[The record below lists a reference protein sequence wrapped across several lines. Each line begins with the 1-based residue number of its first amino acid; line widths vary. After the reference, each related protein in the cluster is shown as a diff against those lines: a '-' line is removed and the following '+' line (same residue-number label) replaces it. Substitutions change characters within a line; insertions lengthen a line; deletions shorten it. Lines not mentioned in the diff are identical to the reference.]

1 MINEIRQE
9 SRQIAFYEGEFLVK
23 TLESDKELRQAYHL
37 RHRVFAESLKWVP
50 KVEDREEIDIYDL
63 WGKTIGLVRDDGA
76 VVGIARLLPSSGQF
90 MLENEFGALLP
101 DGYQIRKTSD
111 TAEITRLALDP
122 AITDKGLSSRLLLSL
137 IKGIYQWAL
146 VHDVRY
152 FYLEV
157 EHRFFRVLQAIGI
170 PCDSLGPPVALPP
183 AREMSVAATM
193 DILNCEYVLARKRP
207 QLMEW
212 MTTMITAEGEVLTG
226 CTSYRVGTGRD
237 LEAQAE
243 RLSLLQ
249 PAA

>member
-1 MINEIRQE
+1 MSDGTIQKAKR
-9 SRQIAFYEGEFLVK
+9 IAFCEGEFLVK
-23 TLESDKELRQAYHL
+23 TLESDEELRQAHRL
-37 RHRVFAESLKWVP
+37 RHRVFAETLRWVSP
-50 KVEDREEIDIYDL
+50 TDDGLEMDIYDL
-63 WGKTIGLVRDDGA
+63 WGTSIGLVGHDGH
-76 VVGIARLLPSSGQF
+76 VLGLARLLPASGQF
-90 MLENEFGALLP
+90 MLEQDLSMLLP
-101 DGYQIRKTSD
+101 PGHVIRKEQD

-170 PCDSLGPPVALPP
+170 PCDPLGPPVALPP
-183 AREMSVAATM
+183 AGAVSVAATM
-193 DILNCEYVLARKRP
+193 DILNCEYILARKRP

-212 MTTMITAEGEVLTG
+212 MATMITTEGEVLTG
-226 CTSYRVGTGRD
+226 CTSRRKGTERS
-237 LEAQAE
+237 LATQAE
-243 RLSLLQ
+243 RLSPLQ

>member
-1 MINEIRQE
+1 MSEGVIQKA
-9 SRQIAFYEGEFLVK
+9 RQIAFFEGEFLVK
-23 TLESDKELRQAYHL
+23 ELESEEELRQAYRL
-37 RHRVFAESLKWVP
+37 RHKVFAETLRWVP
-50 KVEDREEIDIYDL
+50 TTDDGQEMDMYDL
-63 WGKTIGLVRDDGA
+63 WGTLIGLVGNDGK
-76 VVGIARLLPSSGQF
+76 VLGLARLLPSSGQF
-90 MLENEFGALLP
+90 MLEQDLCMLLP
-101 DGYQIRKTSD
+101 PGHVVRKERD

-170 PCDSLGPPVALPP
+170 PCDPLGPPVALPP
-183 AREMSVAATM
+183 AGAVSVAATM
-193 DILNCEYVLARKRP
+193 DIINCEQVLARKRP

-212 MTTMITAEGEVLTG
+212 MATMITTEGEVLTG
-226 CTSYRVGTGRD
+226 CTSHQAETGRG
-237 LEAQAE
+237 LAAQTE